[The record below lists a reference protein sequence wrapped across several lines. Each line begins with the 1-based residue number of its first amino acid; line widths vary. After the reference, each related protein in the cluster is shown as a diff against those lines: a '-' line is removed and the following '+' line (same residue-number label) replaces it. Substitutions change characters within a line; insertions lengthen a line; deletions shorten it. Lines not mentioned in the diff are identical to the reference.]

1 MSFNEKIR
9 EKLEE
14 IDPMVFYGCAGKLD
28 ETVLWNYVVF
38 FRDKRT
44 SSENRTS
51 HIVTFH
57 VAVVRENEI
66 PEGLEETVIE
76 KVLELPGVKL
86 GDESTYAYT
95 IKPGTGAAVEV
106 LDIPFTKVRKGR

>member
-1 MSFNEKIR
+1 M
-9 EKLEE
+9 
-14 IDPMVFYGCAGKLD
+14 
-28 ETVLWNYVVF
+28 
-38 FRDKRT
+38 
-44 SSENRTS
+44 
-51 HIVTFH
+51 
-57 VAVVRENEI
+57 
-66 PEGLEETVIE
+66 EETVIE

>member
-1 MSFNEKIR
+1 MTLNEKIR

-14 IDPMVFYGCAGKLD
+14 VDPLVFYGQAEKLD
-28 ETVLWNYVVF
+28 ETVLWNYIVF
-38 FRDKRT
+38 FREKRS
-44 SSENRTS
+44 SSENRTN
-51 HIVTFH
+51 HTVTFH

-76 KVLELPGVKL
+76 KMLELPGMKQ
-86 GDESTYAYT
+86 GSESTYAYT

-106 LDIPFTKVRKGR
+106 LDIPFTKARKGR

>member
-1 MSFNEKIR
+1 MSFNEKVR
-9 EKLEE
+9 GKLEE
-14 IDPMVFYGCAGKLD
+14 IDPMVFYGRAGKLD
-28 ETVLWNYVVF
+28 ETVLWNYIVF

-51 HIVTFH
+51 HTVTFH

>member
-1 MSFNEKIR
+1 MNLNEKIR

-14 IDPMVFYGCAGKLD
+14 IDPIVFYGQAEKLD
-28 ETVLWNYVVF
+28 ETVLWNYIVF
-38 FRDKRT
+38 FREKR
-44 SSENRTS
+44 SNSENRTS
-51 HIVTFH
+51 HAITFH

-76 KVLELPGVKL
+76 KIMEIPGVRL
-86 GDESTYAYT
+86 GSECSYAYT

-106 LDIPFTKVRKGR
+106 LDIPFSKTMKGR

>member
-1 MSFNEKIR
+1 M
-9 EKLEE
+9 
-14 IDPMVFYGCAGKLD
+14 
-28 ETVLWNYVVF
+28 
-38 FRDKRT
+38 
-44 SSENRTS
+44 
-51 HIVTFH
+51 TFH

>member
-1 MSFNEKIR
+1 MTLNEKIR

-14 IDPMVFYGCAGKLD
+14 VDPLVFYGQAEKLD
-28 ETVLWNYVVF
+28 EAVLWNYIVF
-38 FRDKRT
+38 FREKRS
-44 SSENRTS
+44 SSESRTS
-51 HIVTFH
+51 HTVTFR

-76 KVLELPGVKL
+76 KMLELPGMKL
-86 GDESTYAYT
+86 GSESTYAYT

-106 LDIPFTKVRKGR
+106 LDIPFTKARKGR